1 METVGNYLLYFAE
14 LLLLTLGSVTVCG
27 VVSYLTER
35 LFVRMTDSTA
45 MLYIS
50 SVVGTPIHELG
61 HALMCLLFGHRITE
75 MRLLLPPNHSSGT
88 LGYVAHSYNP
98 RNPWAV
104 LGNLFIGVGPIFSGL
119 GVIVLALLLA
129 FPAEWQA
136 YVTLSGMESVGNGT
150 VWDIVKAVFS
160 LLFSMPKAFFTERWW
175 AALIGMVVILFVVRH
190 VTLSWA
196 DIRGALTA
204 LPLYALLL
212 AVFALVTMLLGVR
225 TVILNALG
233 RFNMV
238 LLALFALVIAFSF
251 MWVVIALPVWLFRLI
266 RKPR

>member
-1 METVGNYLLYFAE
+1 METVGKYLLYVVE

-35 LFVRMTDSTA
+35 IFVRMTDSTA
-45 MLYIS
+45 LLYVS
-50 SVVGTPIHELG
+50 SILGTPIHELG
-61 HALMCLLFGHRITE
+61 HALMCLVFGHKITE
-75 MRLLLPPNHSSGT
+75 MRLLLPPRHSSGT

-119 GVIVLALLLA
+119 GVIVLTLMLT
-129 FPAEWQA
+129 FPAEWRA
-136 YVTLSGMESVGNGT
+136 YVALSGMESVGNGT
-150 VWDIVKAVFS
+150 VWDIAKAILS
-160 LLFSMPKAFFTERWW
+160 LLLSMPKAFFTDRWW
-175 AALIGMVVILFVVRH
+175 VALLGTVVILFVVRH

-204 LPLYALLL
+204 LPLYALML

-225 TVILNALG
+225 TPVLTALG

-238 LLALFALVIAFSF
+238 LLALFALVIAFSLV
-251 MWVVIALPVWLFRLI
+251 WVVIALPIWLFRLL
-266 RKPR
+266 RKSR